1 MQRSI
6 KHISSFFFFICLFAI
21 SCKKEKDRPDYRG
34 EMRKFVQ
41 KISANGKAWKPGF
54 IVVPQNGLALLT
66 ADGNSQGTPQS
77 AYIAA
82 IDGVGQEELWY
93 GYDNNDDVQTPAAEH
108 TEMFNMCAFARD
120 HGLKVL
126 VTDYTISTANTDDSY
141 TKNFGSGFISF
152 AANHR
157 DLDNIPLYPDRPFNN
172 HFYTPSSPFSDAKN
186 FLYLIDPSYYN
197 TKEDFVHALELQN
210 FDVLIIDLCFNE
222 TTMLDAADLERIR
235 FRPNGSRCKILC
247 YMSIGEAESYRFYW
261 KPYWNVTPPSFLVAE
276 DPYWI
281 DNFSVRYWDPNWQS
295 IICGPGDSYL
305 KRIVD
310 AGFDGV
316 YLDLVSNYEYFEE

>member
-6 KHISSFFFFICLFAI
+6 KHISSFFILISLFAV
-21 SCKKEKDRPDYRG
+21 SCKKEKEQPDYRG
-34 EMRKFVQ
+34 EMRKFVE

-54 IVVPQNGLALLT
+54 IVIPQNGLALLT
-66 ADGNSQGTPQS
+66 ADGTPQGTPQS

-93 GYDNNDDVQTPAAEH
+93 GYDNNDDVETPSTEH
-108 TEMFNMCAFARD
+108 TEMFNMCVFARD
-120 HGLKVL
+120 YGLKVL
-126 VTDYTISTANTDDSY
+126 VTDYASSLQKMDDANAQ
-141 TKNFGSGFISF
+141 NLANGFISF
-152 AANHR
+152 AADHR
-157 DLDNIPLYPDRPFNN
+157 DLDNIPSFPAHPFGWQTTNIN
-172 HFYTPSSPFSDAKN
+172 ALATANN
-186 FLYLIDPSYYN
+186 FLYLISPSAYS
-197 TKEDFVHALELQN
+197 TKNDLIDAIAHTDYDLVIMDLY
-210 FDVLIIDLCFNE
+210 FDETTIIDS
-222 TTMLDAADLERIR
+222 TDLARIR
-235 FRPNGSRCKILC
+235 VKESGGSRKIIC
-247 YMSIGEAESYRFYW
+247 YMSIGEAESYRWYW

-295 IICGPGDSYL
+295 IICGPDDSYL
-305 KRIVD
+305 KRIVN